1 MSATWTSRIPRWQA
15 RHERAER
22 QALLASALVYE
33 TLMKARLALGYTSGA
48 FTTGRLAESVDHSE
62 VFPIGP
68 LMQAI
73 RIGSDVGLTRAWEL
87 GHHNTYTGRHERV
100 ETWRPILVDN
110 RNRIAQRFAE
120 TYTRV
125 MGRGR

>member
-1 MSATWTSRIPRWQA
+1 MSATWTSKIPQWQA

-22 QALLASALVYE
+22 SALLTAALVYE
-33 TLMKARLALGYTSGA
+33 TLMKARLARGYTSGA

-62 VFPIGP
+62 VFPLGP

-73 RIGSDVGLTRAWEL
+73 RIGSDVPLTLAWEL
-87 GHHNTYTGRHERV
+87 GHINTFTDRHERV

-110 RNRIAQRFAE
+110 RHRIAERFAD
-120 TYTRV
+120 TYVARMRV
-125 MGRGR
+125 A